1 MKTTLAQATKIL
13 EMLKDVSSEQTQ
25 QVLESGLL
33 ADVLRTGTLETLR
46 QKSKRDQLSSGWR
59 IIMETLPL
67 DQIVITRPHQK
78 ATYYCGD
85 THKQE
90 SYQVRIW
97 KGSHGH
103 YKSGGHVS
111 DGGLSTGGPL
121 LLEYYDKSEHSNDVN
136 YPRANDGALD
146 TLPSGYEWHKET
158 KSVDYVARGRHDLGI
173 QRYDVFTIR
182 RTA

>member
-1 MKTTLAQATKIL
+1 MKTTLAQAAKIL
-13 EMLKDVSSEQTQ
+13 DMLKEISSEQTQ

-46 QKSKRDQLSSGWR
+46 QKSNKGQLSSGWR

-67 DQIVITRPHQK
+67 DQIMITRPHQK
-78 ATYYCGD
+78 DTYHNGD
-85 THKQE
+85 PHKRGM
-90 SYQVRIW
+90 YQIRIW

-136 YPRANDGALD
+136 YPRASDGTLD
-146 TLPSGYEWHKET
+146 TLPSGYEWQKET
-158 KSVDYVARGRHDLGI
+158 KLVDYTTLGVHHLGV

-182 RTA
+182 RTV